1 MLKNKENQS
10 KDITRKQALKKMGT
24 YATFAALGTM
34 VMLNPLKAA
43 QPSPPNGF
51 SGGNQNGARGVRRN
65 KNKK

>member
-43 QPSPPNGF
+43 QPSPPDGF
-51 SGGNQNGARGVRRN
+51 SGGNQNGCKRC
-65 KNKK
+65 KKK

>member
-43 QPSPPNGF
+43 QPSPPEGF
-51 SGGNQNGARGVRRN
+51 SGGSHTGSRCVRINQN
-65 KNKK
+65 KK

>member
-1 MLKNKENQS
+1 
-10 KDITRKQALKKMGT
+10 MGT

-43 QPSPPNGF
+43 QPSPPQGF

>member
-1 MLKNKENQS
+1 MLENKKKPS
-10 KDITRKQALKKMGT
+10 KDITRKDALKKMGT

-43 QPSPPNGF
+43 QPSPPDGF
-51 SGGNQNGARGVRRN
+51 SGGNQNGVKGVRIN

>member
-1 MLKNKENQS
+1 MLENKKNPS
-10 KDITRKQALKKMGT
+10 KDITRKDALKKMGT

-43 QPSPPNGF
+43 QQSPPEGF
-51 SGGNQNGARGVRRN
+51 SGGNQNGIRGARRN

>member
-1 MLKNKENQS
+1 MLENKKKPS
-10 KDITRKQALKKMGT
+10 KDITRKDALKKMGT

-43 QPSPPNGF
+43 QQSPPEGF
-51 SGGNQNGARGVRRN
+51 SGGNQNGIRGARRN